1 MLDCLLCHLSNPPLS
16 ECDLLHANWKPVV
29 LLIIMSTVFEAAGLY
44 TDAENIYPV
53 PFIRPSSF
61 TKIFKLFKA

>member
-16 ECDLLHANWKPVV
+16 ECDLLHASWKPV
-29 LLIIMSTVFEAAGLY
+29 LLIIMSIVSEAAGLY
-44 TDAENIYPV
+44 MDAENIYSV